1 MRRLKSFSRTSLR
14 FSSVSGQRVLSSY
27 QQLRSLVLKRLKR
40 RDIADLFSIPEE
52 DPEKQEFVWYTDL
65 PGKIVPFD
73 ALDPKSRSRCEAE
86 LTERLSALKEL
97 ARAIRLEAV
106 ADRRSLEAE
115 IIDAAASVPD
125 DSCKFVVGEQV
136 VLAAWG
142 SSLVST
148 ERAPVD
154 VVWTGQVAEV
164 APAAESPVE
173 SAEAPTLATASTAP
187 VAPTLPPPPRE
198 RRRFFLGLPR
208 FLLWLAG
215 ILLVLLLAILLALLL
230 SRGGGWDFK
239 WGWSLPWF
247 SSEERAVETVNAAKE
262 KELRIEIDAL
272 KKQLEAKL
280 QSCPVPDQSKQG
292 ALPQAPTPSPT
303 PAEAPTL
310 AIPSDAIARKD
321 ASFLAG
327 CWNAPDVPV
336 TFAIGTRQETS
347 ANAEAILCF
356 KPDGKTGQRTI
367 RTPTVTCEGP
377 LSTEFQNDN
386 VRIQAPRMTCSN
398 KSTFSEAT
406 IVCRPK
412 GSQTICEATQP
423 GGAGPIEMTFTKRDR
438 P

>member
-14 FSSVSGQRVLSSY
+14 FSSVSGQRVLSSH

-52 DPEKQEFVWYTDL
+52 DSGKQEFVWYTDL
-65 PGKIVPFD
+65 PGKIVAFD
-73 ALDPKSRSRCEAE
+73 ALDPESRSRHEAE
-86 LTERLSALKEL
+86 LTERLSAVKEL
-97 ARAIRLEAV
+97 AKAIRSEAV

-125 DSCKFVVGEQV
+125 DSCKFVVGDQV

-148 ERAPVD
+148 ERPPVD

-164 APAAESPVE
+164 APPEGPAES
-173 SAEAPTLATASTAP
+173 AAAPLP
-187 VAPTLPPPPRE
+187 VASVPASPKVPQPRE
-198 RRRFFLGLPR
+198 RLRFFLGLPT
-208 FLLWLAG
+208 FLLWLG
-215 ILLVLLLAILLALLL
+215 GSLLVLLLAILLALLL
-230 SRGGGWDFK
+230 SRFGGWDFK
-239 WGWSLPWF
+239 GWSLPWF
-247 SSEERAVETVNAAKE
+247 SSGERAIETANATKE
-262 KELRIEIDAL
+262 KELRNEIDTL
-272 KKQLEAKL
+272 KEQLEAKL
-280 QSCPVPDQSKQG
+280 QSCPVPVPVPDPSRQG
-292 ALPQAPTPSPT
+292 AAPPTLQTPPVQT
-303 PAEAPTL
+303 PAPTL

-336 TFAIGTRQETS
+336 TFSVGTRLETS

-356 KPDGKTGQRTI
+356 KPDGKTGRRTI

-377 LSTEFQNDN
+377 LSTEFQNGN

-398 KSTFSEAT
+398 KTTFSEAT
-406 IVCRPK
+406 IVCRPRD
-412 GSQTICEATQP
+412 SQTICEATQP
-423 GGAGPIEMTFTKRDR
+423 GGSRPIEMTFTKRDR